1 MGEIVVNPNVQ
12 EEKKNSGR
20 LHGRLAKMAE
30 SEHAALLLALLVLVV
45 VMSFLSPYF
54 FTQHNIMNVLRQV
67 SLQAIVAIGITMI
80 ILSGEI
86 DLSIGSSQGLVG
98 VIALMVLNATDS
110 LFMAFLAAIALGVFI
125 GLINGLL
132 VTKGKI
138 NSLIG
143 TLGMMTIIRGAAMVI
158 TSAKAVQTPLKSFKV
173 IGTGYWGPFP
183 IPVIITVM
191 LALLFYFILHHTT
204 FGRYIYAVG
213 GNGEAAKLSGLPVG
227 RIKLTSYVLCGAL
240 TALSAYILASRMNS
254 GQPNAGVG
262 FEMEVIGAVILG
274 GISLTGGVGSLI
286 GALIGILILGVLS
299 NGLILLNVSSFWQ
312 DIARGAVIILA
323 VYLDTYRR
331 GKQQQKLVQATK

>member
-1 MGEIVVNPNVQ
+1 MSSNLKHEKQ
-12 EEKKNSGR
+12 EKKNLKYYLTR
-20 LHGRLAKMAE
+20 VIE
-30 SEHAALLLALLVLVV
+30 NEHAALLLALLILVLF
-45 VMSFLSPYF
+45 MTFLSSYF
-54 FTQHNIMNVLRQV
+54 LTQHNIMNVLRQA

-86 DLSIGSSQGLVG
+86 DLSIGSSQGLIG
-98 VIALMVLNATDS
+98 VVALMVLNASGS
-110 LFMAFLAAIALGVFI
+110 LFVAFIASIGLGCFI
-125 GLINGLL
+125 GLVNGLL
-132 VTKGKI
+132 VTKGRI

-143 TLGMMTIIRGAAMVI
+143 TLGTMTILRGTAMVI
-158 TSAKAVQTPLKSFKV
+158 TSAKAIQTQSKSFKV

-183 IPVIITVM
+183 IPVIITLVLI
-191 LALLFYFILHHTT
+191 LAFYYILHQTT

-213 GNGEAAKLSGLPVG
+213 GNKEAAKLSGLPVD
-227 RIKLTSYVLCGAL
+227 RIKLSSYIICGGL

-274 GISLTGGVGSLI
+274 GVSLTGGVGSLI
-286 GALIGILILGVLS
+286 GAVIGILILGVLS

-312 DIARGAVIILA
+312 DIARGIVIILA

-331 GKQQQKLVQATK
+331 EKQQQKLVKTTE